1 MKQNTDVLRFAP
13 DGHKNIHY
21 AWWRFWI

>member
-1 MKQNTDVLRFAP
+1 MKQNTDVRRFAS